1 MKTTQA
7 MRPMSR
13 PVSAA
18 TLEWGIAEP
27 TVQDAIVDGLLLPVP
42 PSASHGLGMYLD
54 ADLAATLG
62 LPVGSYMGC
71 APDVL
76 AARVRVLRE
85 AVARVNEWHP
95 LPEIHQAV
103 PFAVNGRDEPS
114 GLRFVAVIQQEG
126 VVWLTN
132 IRAQDPEPVKPEGVR
147 VGDKPAMPTLR
158 LVD

>member
-7 MRPMSR
+7 ARPM
-13 PVSAA
+13 SAA

-27 TVQDAIVDGLLLPVP
+27 TVQDAIRDGLLLPIP
-42 PSASHGLGMYLD
+42 PSASHGFALYLD
-54 ADLAATLG
+54 ADLAAALG
-62 LPVGSYMGC
+62 LSCARYAGC

-76 AARVRVLRE
+76 EARVRVLRE
-85 AVARVNEWHP
+85 AVARINEWHP

-103 PFAVNGRDEPS
+103 PFAVNGRGEPS

-126 VVWLTN
+126 VVWLTS

-147 VGDKPAMPTLR
+147 VGDKPAMPTLW